1 MRVGKRGVGHSDAMA
16 YSAKHGFEVGWLI
29 KHCDKYGIGRV
40 MQNSWYR
47 AYKKYFNNSPLSKIY
62 FVIFGCILNMRDSGF
77 PVARMRLSVIRLQR
91 NCVFML
97 AKR

>member
-1 MRVGKRGVGHSDAMA
+1 MDKRGVGHSDAMA

-29 KHCDKYGIGRV
+29 KHCDKYGIGIV

-62 FVIFGCILNMRDSGF
+62 FVDCLMYFKYARFWF
-77 PVARMRLSVIRLQR
+77 PCGKDAPECYQIATELCLHVGEKM
-91 NCVFML
+91 
-97 AKR
+97 K

>member
-47 AYKKYFNNSPLSKIY
+47 AYKKY
-62 FVIFGCILNMRDSGF
+62 
-77 PVARMRLSVIRLQR
+77 
-91 NCVFML
+91 
-97 AKR
+97 